1 MTNREKFFDLLKQ
14 ECQMQMEALQFM
26 SDVELASYVRHGHIF
41 VGLSDI
47 LNMLLFA
54 YCNRHDKKICMSND
68 DEIVKWLGDEN

>member
-26 SDVELASYVRHGHIF
+26 SDVELASYVRHGRIF

-47 LNMLLFA
+47 LNMLLFD
-54 YCNRHDKKICMSND
+54 YCNKHNKKLRMLSDN
-68 DEIVKWLGDEN
+68 ELVKWLGDEN

>member
-26 SDVELASYVRHGHIF
+26 SDVELVSYVRHGRIF
-41 VGLSDI
+41 VELSDI
-47 LNMLLFA
+47 LNMLFFD
-54 YCNRHDKKICMSND
+54 YCNKHNKKIRMSND